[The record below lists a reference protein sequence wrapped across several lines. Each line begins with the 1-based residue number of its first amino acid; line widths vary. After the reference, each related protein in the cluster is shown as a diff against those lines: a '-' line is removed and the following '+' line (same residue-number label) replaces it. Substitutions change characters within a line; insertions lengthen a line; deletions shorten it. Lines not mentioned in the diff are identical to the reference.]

1 MKKKAQ
7 FICKRDI
14 SGDSII
20 QLRDGKLLFYF
31 FMEFYDIYI
40 YNEKTFQN
48 LFEID
53 LYKLIYEF
61 EKEKEKNEDKLKD
74 KKEGNFDEDN
84 YFRKRYRNLNDNKN
98 SIIELNKNRILIGRN
113 NYLIELNLYKKNYD
127 YKIVK
132 QFDNSILDIN
142 ELSDKRIIAITK
154 EKIIILKREKEEYII
169 KKEYPIKENWKIIPK
184 YKSYGRFNQ
193 YFSSV
198 ELLDHRLLLNS
209 FSTES
214 EFRNT
219 GCVIVPS
226 IEFSNSKIIFI
237 DTNNF
242 EEIKSTE
249 TFKVHANHIILEN
262 YIIIRADDKTF
273 VYDINSLNLIQNIN
287 FPGLCDLKFDNKY
300 IIMHSIDAEKDTLKI
315 YKIENNI
322 FIKHCEIVS
331 FTFEYLFFWRYNR
344 NKRLDKSLFI
354 MRDKKIIVLHLNN
367 VFILQI
373 PID

>member
-53 LYKLIYEF
+53 LYKPIYEL
-61 EKEKEKNEDKLKD
+61 EKQKEKNEYKLKG

-84 YFRKRYRNLNDNKN
+84 YFRKRYKNLNENKN

-113 NYLIELNLYKKNYD
+113 NYLIELNLYKKSYD

-132 QFDNSILDIN
+132 QFDDSVLDIN

-154 EKIIILKREKEEYII
+154 EKVIILKREKEEYII
-169 KKEYPIKENWKIIPK
+169 KKEYPIKENWTIIPK
-184 YKSYGRFNQ
+184 LKGFGRFNQ

-198 ELLDHRLLLNS
+198 ELLGHRLLLNS

-214 EFRNT
+214 EFRIT
-219 GCVIVPS
+219 RCVIGP
-226 IEFSNSKIIFI
+226 
-237 DTNNF
+237 
-242 EEIKSTE
+242 
-249 TFKVHANHIILEN
+249 
-262 YIIIRADDKTF
+262 
-273 VYDINSLNLIQNIN
+273 
-287 FPGLCDLKFDNKY
+287 
-300 IIMHSIDAEKDTLKI
+300 
-315 YKIENNI
+315 
-322 FIKHCEIVS
+322 
-331 FTFEYLFFWRYNR
+331 
-344 NKRLDKSLFI
+344 
-354 MRDKKIIVLHLNN
+354 
-367 VFILQI
+367 
-373 PID
+373 

>member
-14 SGDSII
+14 NGDSII
-20 QLRDGKLLFYF
+20 QLRDRKLLFYF
-31 FMEFYDIYI
+31 FRGFYDIYI

-53 LYKLIYEF
+53 LYKPIYEF
-61 EKEKEKNEDKLKD
+61 EKEKEKNGDKLKD

-84 YFRKRYRNLNDNKN
+84 YFRKRYRNLNYNKN
-98 SIIELNKNRILIGRN
+98 SIIELKKSRILIGRN

-154 EKIIILKREKEEYII
+154 EKIIILNREKEEYII

-184 YKSYGRFNQ
+184 YFGRFNQ

-219 GCVIVPS
+219 GCVIGPP
-226 IEFSNSKIIFI
+226 IEFSKSKIIFI

-249 TFKVHANHIILEN
+249 TFKIHANHIILEN

-300 IIMHSIDAEKDTLKI
+300 IIMHSLYGENDTLKI
-315 YKIENNI
+315 YKIENNN
-322 FIKHCEIVS
+322 FIKYCEIVS

-344 NKRLDKSLFI
+344 NIPLDRIFI
-354 MRDKKIIVLHLNN
+354 MRDKKIIVFHLNN